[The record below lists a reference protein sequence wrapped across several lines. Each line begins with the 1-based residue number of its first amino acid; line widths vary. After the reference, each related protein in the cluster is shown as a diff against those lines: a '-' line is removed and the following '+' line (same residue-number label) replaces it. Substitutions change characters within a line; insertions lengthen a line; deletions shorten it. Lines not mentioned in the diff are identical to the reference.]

1 MDEESG
7 KVGGLKSVELR
18 FEWCLVL
25 SSSGVEGGVKLYV
38 VKLGQDDP
46 RKCTSVK
53 LLKFKL
59 AYPVSLNRIPRKSI
73 LLDPTAPKTLTA
85 KDEAKV
91 RMGGLT
97 AVDCSWKNINLF
109 LEKRLRGLRRKL
121 PSLLAANPVNY
132 GKIGKLSTLEA
143 FAAALY
149 LTNHLGL
156 AGRLLSL
163 YKWGETFLMLNL
175 EPLESYRRCETEAE
189 VESMER
195 NLFQPRIKRHKI
207 NESG

>member
-1 MDEESG
+1 MSG
-7 KVGGLKSVELR
+7 LDVKGI
-18 FEWCLVL
+18 
-25 SSSGVEGGVKLYV
+25 VKLFV
-38 VKLGQDDP
+38 VRLGQDDP
-46 RKCTSVK
+46 KKCTSRK

-73 LLDPTAPKTLTA
+73 LLDPTASKTLTA
-85 KDEAKV
+85 RDEAKV
-91 RMGGLT
+91 RLGGLT
-97 AVDCSWKNINLF
+97 AVDCSWKNVNLF
-109 LEKRLRGLRRKL
+109 LEKRLKGLRRRL

-149 LTNHLGL
+149 LTGNVGL

-175 EPLESYRRCETEAE
+175 EPLESYRRCKTEAE
-189 VESMER
+189 VESEER
-195 NLFQPRIKRHKI
+195 NLFRPRIIKPKK
-207 NESG
+207 